1 MTAPLATGISS
12 ELVVAT
18 FGRDAGNGNDRWSE
32 LVVAAFGRAADNRI
46 IFRIGGSGIWPRRWQ
61 QAYFQNWWQRHLAA
75 PPTRADRQN
84 GWWWHVAA
92 PLTAAMAYIDISD
105 NCIWA
110 YYWHE
115 QECSYGI
122 DFGYGRYGVV
132 TITSEQHTKIGNWYN
147 EYQYDS
153 INTSMRNISR
163 TVSI

>member
-1 MTAPLATGISS
+1 M
-12 ELVVAT
+12 
-18 FGRDAGNGNDRWSE
+18 
-32 LVVAAFGRAADNRI
+32 
-46 IFRIGGSGIWPRRWQ
+46 
-61 QAYFQNWWQRHLAA
+61 
-75 PPTRADRQN
+75 
-84 GWWWHVAA
+84 AA
-92 PLTAAMAYIDISD
+92 PLTSAMAYIDISD

-132 TITSEQHTKIGNWYN
+132 TITSEQHTKIGNRYN

-153 INTSMRNISR
+153 INTSRKNISM

>member
-1 MTAPLATGISS
+1 M
-12 ELVVAT
+12 
-18 FGRDAGNGNDRWSE
+18 
-32 LVVAAFGRAADNRI
+32 
-46 IFRIGGSGIWPRRWQ
+46 
-61 QAYFQNWWQRHLAA
+61 AA
-75 PPTRADRQN
+75 PPTRVDRQN

-92 PLTAAMAYIDISD
+92 PPTEALAYIDTSD

-115 QECSYGI
+115 QECSYEI
-122 DFGYGRYGVV
+122 DFGYDRYGVV

-153 INTSMRNISR
+153 INMSMRNISM